1 VLSLV
6 FLAAIHTSAHSQQAP
21 LKFVVQAPSVKR
33 FSGKVVVYLGTGTEE
48 PRFGPN
54 WFSPKPCYSADF
66 RNGDLV
72 KGVTIDNANAIGFP
86 GKLHDLAP
94 GSYTVQAV
102 VDQNLGGRAIGASP
116 GNLYSAPITMQLD
129 PNSSGVLT
137 LNCDQV
143 VQEDRLQETDRIKEF
158 RFESPLLSS
167 WYKRT
172 TFINSAVVLPEAY
185 SSDPTRK
192 FPILYLIPGFGGDS
206 EHVSDRY
213 LAATERDG
221 EQFIVVILDP
231 NCPTGHSVFAD
242 SANNGP
248 WGMALTTEFIPAL
261 EKGFRTFNDPGT
273 RYVTGHSSGG
283 WSSLWLQ
290 VAYPDVFGGVWS
302 TSPDPVDFRD
312 FQKIDLYEPGV
323 NMFKDPSGDPRP
335 LARRGT
341 KPILFY
347 KAFSDMERPIRGE
360 QLGSFEAVFSP
371 KGKDGQPE
379 KLWDRDTGAVD
390 KAVAKA
396 WQKYDI
402 DLKLR
407 TEWNA
412 IGPKLAG
419 KLHVF
424 SGDIDTFYLEGAVR
438 LLKTDM
444 AILGSDAEIEI
455 WPGDHGSVMT
465 AALRGKIDHE
475 MAEAFHR
482 WRAAR

>member
-261 EKGFRTFNDPGT
+261 EKGFRT
-273 RYVTGHSSGG
+273 RHA
-283 WSSLWLQ
+283 L
-290 VAYPDVFGGVWS
+290 
-302 TSPDPVDFRD
+302 RD
-312 FQKIDLYEPGV
+312 
-323 NMFKDPSGDPRP
+323 RP
-335 LARRGT
+335 LKRRLVQPLASGRLSRRVRRSVEHISRSGRF
-341 KPILFY
+341 PRL
-347 KAFSDMERPIRGE
+347 SEDRPLRAGG
-360 QLGSFEAVFSP
+360 QHVQGSQRRPSAACP
-371 KGKDGQPE
+371 
-379 KLWDRDTGAVD
+379 
-390 KAVAKA
+390 
-396 WQKYDI
+396 
-402 DLKLR
+402 
-407 TEWNA
+407 
-412 IGPKLAG
+412 
-419 KLHVF
+419 
-424 SGDIDTFYLEGAVR
+424 
-438 LLKTDM
+438 
-444 AILGSDAEIEI
+444 
-455 WPGDHGSVMT
+455 PGYQTHPV
-465 AALRGKIDHE
+465 L
-475 MAEAFHR
+475 
-482 WRAAR
+482 